1 MENIYLL
8 IVIVLFGLAISD
20 LIIGVSNDAVNFLNS
35 SLGSKAA
42 PKYIIMI
49 IASLGIIVGATFSSG
64 MMEVARKGIFNP
76 DQFYFSEIM
85 LIFLAVMLTD
95 ILLLDFFNTFALPTS
110 TTVSI
115 VFEILGAAVAISL
128 VKLGTDAETASTLG
142 GYINSSNALAIV
154 GGILLSVI
162 VAFLLGSIIQFIVR
176 FIFTFNFKKTIKYFG
191 SIWGAVAV
199 TAITYFIV
207 IKGAKGSSLITEEAL
222 HWIKSNTGL
231 ILIVSFLGWTLILQL
246 LYLLTRFN
254 IFKAVVLIGT
264 FALAMAFAG
273 NDLVNFIGVP
283 VAGFR
288 SFMDIN
294 ATAGADPDSYLMT
307 ALTGEVKTN
316 TYILLIAGIIMVITL
331 WLSKKARSV
340 TETEI
345 NLSRQDEGY
354 ERFGSSGV
362 SRLLVRKA
370 LELNNFISNIIPG
383 KIMKIIQKRF
393 AFYDEEEDKKSQKDK
408 KEEKAYFDMVR
419 ASVNLTVAS
428 IIISFA
434 TSLKLPLSTTY
445 VTFMVAMGSS
455 LSDRAWGRES
465 AVYRITGVMTVIGGW
480 FFTALVA
487 FTVAFIIAN
496 IISWGGAYAVVAL
509 VIIAL
514 ILLIKTHQI
523 HKNREDKK
531 QKLQSYSTEE
541 FEDGNVLKKC
551 TEEINDTLELIVK
564 IFNQTI
570 EGIAHED
577 RKSLKKITQ
586 QVNDLNA
593 EAKNIKNNVTR
604 VLDKLKEDDIE
615 TGHYYVQVT
624 DYLREM
630 AHSLSFIA
638 HPSYDHIANQHKSLD
653 KQQIE
658 ELIDL
663 NKEITLLFTNAIHII
678 KTERYKELP
687 QTVFDQQQKVLSEIA
702 ACRKAQIKR
711 IKKKKSGTKNSIL
724 YLQLLNEI
732 KNFSLHTGNLI
743 KSQRDFITYHENPEA

>member
-653 KQQIE
+653 KQQIK